1 MQINRKSYGMEI
13 TIQNYDELV
22 NMQINQRIK
31 SKSNQNQIEIKH
43 ESSIKNVLEI
53 GEIDKTD
60 LSNTPPTPSC
70 QNIAW
75 LEAEEAKVYLTQKFP
90 QVDIQSQLEIAR
102 SWLKSEG
109 KQKSDYKA
117 FMENWCR
124 RCIEKGTGLK
134 PVQQKRNAVFIE
146 PIKKPVRT
154 STVKSFKEIMA
165 ERNKI
170 KQQENEEEKE
180 AS

>member
-60 LSNTPPTPSC
+60 LSNTPPTPSRGE
-70 QNIAW
+70 IAFEDFW
-75 LEAEEAKVYLTQKFP
+75 NKYPKKVGKGAARVAYQKAIRTAEHSVIVGGLEKYAGKWKEDRT
-90 QVDIQSQLEIAR
+90 DIQYIPNPSTWLSQERWNDEVQI
-102 SWLKSEG
+102 S
-109 KQKSDYKA
+109 
-117 FMENWCR
+117 NR
-124 RCIEKGTGLK
+124 R
-134 PVQQKRNAVFIE
+134 
-146 PIKKPVRT
+146 
-154 STVKSFKEIMA
+154 
-165 ERNKI
+165 KI
-170 KQQENEEEKE
+170 FVVN
-180 AS
+180 